1 MEELK
6 NYIENNVFKEYEKN
20 EKGHGVEHIKNVIK
34 RSFEISTN
42 LDVDKR
48 FVLVIAAYHD
58 IGHHIDRNKHEIIS
72 AEIFMNDKF
81 MENYFSL
88 AERIVI
94 KEAIEDHRASAKSE
108 PRSIYGKI
116 VADADRT
123 ISLDVSLKRTYE
135 YSKFHYK
142 EMSQEEV
149 LEEAY
154 RHIEE
159 KFGENGYIKLYF
171 NDEKNLAAL
180 AEIRNVLKDKDE
192 FYRRL
197 KKVNNL

>member
-6 NYIENNVFKEYEKN
+6 DYIENNIFKEYEKN
-20 EKGHGVEHIKNVIK
+20 EKGHGVEHIKSVIE
-34 RSFEISTN
+34 RSFEISKALN
-42 LDVDKR
+42 VDKR

-58 IGHHIDRNKHEIIS
+58 IGHHIDKDKHEIIS

-81 MENYFSL
+81 MEKYFSL

-94 KEAIEDHRASAKSE
+94 KEAIEDHRASSKTV

-116 VADADRT
+116 VADSDRT
-123 ISLDVSLKRTYE
+123 ISLDVSLKRSYE
-135 YSKFHYK
+135 YNKFHYK
-142 EMSQEEV
+142 GMSEDKVLDEV
-149 LEEAY
+149 Y
-154 RHIEE
+154 KHIQE
-159 KFGENGYIKLYF
+159 KFGENGYMKLYL
-171 NDEKNLAAL
+171 NDEKNLKAL
-180 AEIRNVLKDKDE
+180 AEIRNVLSNKEE